1 MRGFEL
7 MQKALQA
14 YRGIAPDYIAPGDRE
29 QFVEYLE
36 LIYLI
41 GAPCFEKMIEDA
53 KVYEQLK
60 SNKNEC

>member
-14 YRGIAPDYIAPGDRE
+14 YRGIAPDYIAPDDRE

-36 LIYLI
+36 LIYLF
-41 GAPCFEKMIEDA
+41 G
-53 KVYEQLK
+53 
-60 SNKNEC
+60 